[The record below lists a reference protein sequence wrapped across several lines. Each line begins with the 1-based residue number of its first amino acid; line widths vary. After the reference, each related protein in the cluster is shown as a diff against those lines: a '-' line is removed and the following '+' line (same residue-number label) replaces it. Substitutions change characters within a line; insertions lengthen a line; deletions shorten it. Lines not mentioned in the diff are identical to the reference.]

1 VRAKAA
7 GARGGAGAGHR
18 LEITGAMDATT
29 LAALELEVRQLAK
42 RYDVKIESFR
52 VKVRR
57 RSG

>member
-1 VRAKAA
+1 V
-7 GARGGAGAGHR
+7 RGGAGAVHR
-18 LEITGAMDATT
+18 LEIIGAMDATT
-29 LAALELEVRQLAK
+29 LATLELEVRQLAK